1 MQAVAKYRKKNLE
14 TQTWHEKYKKGK
26 LQAHL
31 SHEQMGEKNQNIPK
45 PNPAKSKIKTTS

>member
-26 LQAHL
+26 LQANL
-31 SHEQMGEKNQNIPK
+31 SHEQMGK
-45 PNPAKSKIKTTS
+45 KSKYSQTKSSKA

>member
-26 LQAHL
+26 LQANL
-31 SHEQMGEKNQNIPK
+31 SHEQMEK
-45 PNPAKSKIKTTS
+45 KSKYSQTKSSKA